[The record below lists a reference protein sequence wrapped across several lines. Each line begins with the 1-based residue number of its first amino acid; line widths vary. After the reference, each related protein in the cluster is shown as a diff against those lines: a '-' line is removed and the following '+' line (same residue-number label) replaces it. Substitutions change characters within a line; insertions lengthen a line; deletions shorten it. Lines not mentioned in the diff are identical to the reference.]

1 MTLRTSAPLIVSA
14 CLCVSSSVFAQERSC
29 ERSSPIC
36 VPDCIKH
43 WLCDDY
49 RAKPIPCPTSV
60 RGWECDCYQPKPL
73 PCPVSV
79 KRFYCDNYCPKP
91 LPSLSCATSSS
102 RKCVSPLWGPMTAMR
117 NAESSA
123 CDALYMK
130 TSRTWNESDPSSTS
144 DGRAMG
150 NGSLSK

>member
-1 MTLRTSAPLIVSA
+1 MTLRTAAPIIAFA
-14 CLCVSSSVFAQERSC
+14 CLCVSSSALAQELTC

-60 RGWECDCYQPKPL
+60 RSWECDCYQAKPL

-79 KRFYCDNYCPKP
+79 KRFYGDNYCPKP
-91 LPSLSCATSSS
+91 LPSVGCSTSPSL
-102 RKCVSPLWGPMTAMR
+102 KCVSPLWGPMTVMR
-117 NAESSA
+117 NSENSG
-123 CDALYMK
+123 CDVLYTK
-130 TSRTWNESDPSSTS
+130 TDLTWIEPVPSSTIDS
-144 DGRAMG
+144 RATG
-150 NGSLSK
+150 NSLLSK